1 MEAEK
6 DRIKEQLRLQFQTLQ
21 EQQVQRLHERLEKKK
36 QISFEKDEMSSNGQE
51 SLDLFGDEEDK
62 GDSLLVRSTSSSR
75 LLKKENDQLQERV
88 RELRDEN
95 GRLHKLLSEKE
106 FEIKYLK
113 KKREEDRMALVGTVG
128 LAGDAAAT
136 KIVELSKKNRELSA
150 EMEREKAKSKQLNNR
165 VRELE
170 RERQDTAVFS
180 NGVKADHKLGLRSSQ
195 QEATPLVKSLQ
206 EKLNTAQFKM
216 SEYRNQIQALRQ
228 ELKVAQ
234 KVLSSEVGEDVC
246 IQQILGNPGSWR
258 GRAQQILALQS
269 RVRDL
274 EQQLSSASNRKQ
286 PGEFSPEQCNLGKG
300 VRQRNQD
307 KNQSY
312 IRTLERD
319 RKEALEKL
327 SVEYELILSEH
338 AEVKKKL
345 ESSKARNHI
354 LTAELKTLKSQ
365 LSTLTEKGRHD
376 NELIDAMLQDRV
388 VVQVELDL
396 MYHHNHMLCPQSD
409 QTCYNSL
416 PNSLPV
422 PEPFGNPEKQ
432 QAHLQAVLSHL
443 GQKEGPRE
451 DTEQKRDLQE
461 AQRHNDLIAQLKLM
475 VKEREEKVQELE
487 QEIQQLTLTKQEAGD
502 TKVNISHADL
512 MVNEEGDRRSSSA
525 RSVSKLGHRLVES
538 ALTLSPGN
546 TTDLRE
552 QSEAACSA
560 CAALQVQCSEFKALC
575 QAATVERDRLLE
587 LTKVQQRREVEEI
600 QKCAEAE
607 QKLRD
612 ERRRCVVLEQQLQ
625 RLKLDPEKAQ
635 RVSRSMTGSLNVPE
649 KQEGLSPRRA
659 VESMHDAQ
667 ISELST
673 RVATQKEELEGL
685 RSSLKQVM
693 QAKEED
699 LQLYSTMISQVK
711 QVFLQALRQHKQ
723 SSNQEL

>member
-21 EQQVQRLHERLEKKK
+21 EQQVQLLHERLEKKK

-62 GDSLLVRSTSSSR
+62 GDSLLVQSTSSSR

-234 KVLSSEVGEDVC
+234 KVLSGEVGEDVC

-376 NELIDAMLQDRV
+376 NELIDAMLMAIV
-388 VVQVELDL
+388 L
-396 MYHHNHMLCPQSD
+396 
-409 QTCYNSL
+409 
-416 PNSLPV
+416 
-422 PEPFGNPEKQ
+422 
-432 QAHLQAVLSHL
+432 LQ
-443 GQKEGPRE
+443 
-451 DTEQKRDLQE
+451 
-461 AQRHNDLIAQLKLM
+461 
-475 VKEREEKVQELE
+475 
-487 QEIQQLTLTKQEAGD
+487 KQEAGD

-512 MVNEEGDRRSSSA
+512 MVNEEGIRRSSSA

-635 RVSRSMTGSLNVPE
+635 RVSRSMTGSLNVHE

-685 RSSLKQVM
+685 RSSLKRVM

>member
-21 EQQVQRLHERLEKKK
+21 EQQVQLLHERLEKKK

-62 GDSLLVRSTSSSR
+62 GDSLLVQSTSSSR

-234 KVLSSEVGEDVC
+234 KVLSGEVGEDVC

-376 NELIDAMLQDRV
+376 NELIDAML
-388 VVQVELDL
+388 
-396 MYHHNHMLCPQSD
+396 
-409 QTCYNSL
+409 
-416 PNSLPV
+416 
-422 PEPFGNPEKQ
+422 KQ

-512 MVNEEGDRRSSSA
+512 MVNEEGIR

-635 RVSRSMTGSLNVPE
+635 RVSRSMTGSLNVHE

-685 RSSLKQVM
+685 RSSLKRVM

>member
-1 MEAEK
+1 MEADK

-36 QISFEKDEMSSNGQE
+36 QISFEKEKDEMSSNGQE
-51 SLDLFGDEEDK
+51 SLDLSEDE
-62 GDSLLVRSTSSSR
+62 GDSVLERSNSSSR

-113 KKREEDRMALVGTVG
+113 KKREEDRLALVGTVG

-136 KIVELSKKNRELSA
+136 KIVELSKKNRELSV
-150 EMEREKAKSKQLNNR
+150 EMEREKTKSKQLNNR

-170 RERQDTAVFS
+170 RELQDTAVFS
-180 NGVKADHKLGLRSSQ
+180 NGVKADHKLDLRSSQ

-216 SEYRNQIQALRQ
+216 SEYRNQIQAVRQ
-228 ELKVAQ
+228 ELKVAY
-234 KVLSSEVGEDVC
+234 KVLSSEIGEDVC
-246 IQQILGNPGSWR
+246 VQQILSTPGSWR

-286 PGEFSPEQCNLGKG
+286 PGEFSPEQCMLGKG
-300 VRQRNQD
+300 VHQRNQD

-327 SVEYELILSEH
+327 SVEYELILGEH
-338 AEVKKKL
+338 GEVKKKL
-345 ESSKARNHI
+345 ESSKARNRI
-354 LTAELKTLKSQ
+354 LSAELKTLKTQ

-376 NELIDAMLQDRV
+376 NELIDAL
-388 VVQVELDL
+388 L
-396 MYHHNHMLCPQSD
+396 
-409 QTCYNSL
+409 
-416 PNSLPV
+416 
-422 PEPFGNPEKQ
+422 KQ
-432 QAHLQAVLSHL
+432 QAQLQGVLSRL
-443 GQKEGPRE
+443 GQKEGQRD
-451 DTEQKRDLQE
+451 DTEQKRDTQE
-461 AQRHNDLIAQLKLM
+461 AQRHNDLITQLKLM

-487 QEIQQLTLTKQEAGD
+487 REIQQLTLTKQEARD
-502 TKVNISHADL
+502 TEVKISHAHL
-512 MVNEEGDRRSSSA
+512 MVKEEGDRRSSSA
-525 RSVSKLGHRLVES
+525 RSVSKLGHKLVES
-538 ALTLSPGN
+538 ALALSPGN
-546 TTDLRE
+546 TTDLGER
-552 QSEAACSA
+552 SEAPCSA

-575 QAATVERDRLLE
+575 QAANVERDRLLE
-587 LTKVQQRREVEEI
+587 LAQVQQRREVETI
-600 QKCAEAE
+600 QKCADAE
-607 QKLRD
+607 QKLRE
-612 ERRRCVVLEQQLQ
+612 ERRRCVVLEQQLE

-635 RVSRSMTGSLNVPE
+635 RVNRSRTGSLNVPE
-649 KQEGLSPRRA
+649 KQDVLSPRRA
-659 VESMHDAQ
+659 TGSTHDAQ

-673 RVATQKEELEGL
+673 RLAAQQEELEVL
-685 RSSLKQVM
+685 RSSLKQVL

-723 SSNQEL
+723 SSKQET

>member
-1 MEAEK
+1 MEDDK
-6 DRIKEQLRLQFQTLQ
+6 DRIKEHLRLQFQTLQ
-21 EQQVQRLHERLEKKK
+21 EQQVQRLHKRLEKKK
-36 QISFEKDEMSSNGQE
+36 QISFEKEKDEMSSNGRE
-51 SLDLFGDEEDK
+51 SLDLSEDE
-62 GDSLLVRSTSSSR
+62 GDSVLERSNSSSR

-113 KKREEDRMALVGTVG
+113 KKREEDRLALVGTVG

-136 KIVELSKKNRELSA
+136 KIVELSKKNRELSV

-170 RERQDTAVFS
+170 RELQDTAVFS
-180 NGVKADHKLGLRSSQ
+180 NGVKADHKLDLRSSQ
-195 QEATPLVKSLQ
+195 QESTPLVKSLQ

-216 SEYRNQIQALRQ
+216 SEYRNQIQAVKQ
-228 ELKVAQ
+228 ELKVAY

-246 IQQILGNPGSWR
+246 VQLILSTPGSWR

-286 PGEFSPEQCNLGKG
+286 PGEFSPEQCMLGKG
-300 VRQRNQD
+300 VHQRNQD

-338 AEVKKKL
+338 GEVKKKL
-345 ESSKARNHI
+345 ESSKARNRI
-354 LTAELKTLKSQ
+354 LSAELKTLKTQ
-365 LSTLTEKGRHD
+365 LSTLTKKGRHD
-376 NELIDAMLQDRV
+376 NELIDAL
-388 VVQVELDL
+388 L
-396 MYHHNHMLCPQSD
+396 
-409 QTCYNSL
+409 
-416 PNSLPV
+416 
-422 PEPFGNPEKQ
+422 KQ
-432 QAHLQAVLSHL
+432 QAQLQGVLSRL
-443 GQKEGPRE
+443 GQKEGQRD
-451 DTEQKRDLQE
+451 DTEQKRDTQE
-461 AQRHNDLIAQLKLM
+461 AQRHNDLITQLKLM

-487 QEIQQLTLTKQEAGD
+487 REIQQLTLTKQEARD
-502 TKVNISHADL
+502 TEVKISHAHL
-512 MVNEEGDRRSSSA
+512 MVKEEGDRRSGSARSVSKLGHKLVESALTLSPGNTTDLGYYSFNSSGKAVHKKQQAQLQGVLSRLGQKEGQRDDTEQKRDTQEAQRHNDLITQLKLMVKEREEKVQELEREIQQLTLTKQEARDTEVKISHAHLMVKEEGDRRSSSA
-525 RSVSKLGHRLVES
+525 RSVSKLGHKLVES

-546 TTDLRE
+546 TTDLG
-552 QSEAACSA
+552 
-560 CAALQVQCSEFKALC
+560 LH
-575 QAATVERDRLLE
+575 
-587 LTKVQQRREVEEI
+587 
-600 QKCAEAE
+600 
-607 QKLRD
+607 
-612 ERRRCVVLEQQLQ
+612 
-625 RLKLDPEKAQ
+625 
-635 RVSRSMTGSLNVPE
+635 VPE

-659 VESMHDAQ
+659 AESTHDAQ

-673 RVATQKEELEGL
+673 RLAAQQEELEVL
-685 RSSLKQVM
+685 RSSLKQVL

-723 SSNQEL
+723 SSKQET

>member
-376 NELIDAMLQDRV
+376 NELIDAML
-388 VVQVELDL
+388 
-396 MYHHNHMLCPQSD
+396 
-409 QTCYNSL
+409 
-416 PNSLPV
+416 
-422 PEPFGNPEKQ
+422 KQ

>member
-21 EQQVQRLHERLEKKK
+21 EQQVQLLHERLEKKK

-62 GDSLLVRSTSSSR
+62 GDSLLVQSTSSSR
-75 LLKKENDQLQERV
+75 LLKKENDQLQEQV

-234 KVLSSEVGEDVC
+234 KVLSGEVGEDVC

-376 NELIDAMLQDRV
+376 NELIDAML
-388 VVQVELDL
+388 
-396 MYHHNHMLCPQSD
+396 
-409 QTCYNSL
+409 
-416 PNSLPV
+416 
-422 PEPFGNPEKQ
+422 KQ

-512 MVNEEGDRRSSSA
+512 MVNEEGIRRSSSA

-635 RVSRSMTGSLNVPE
+635 RVSRSMTGSLNVHE

-685 RSSLKQVM
+685 RSSLKRVM

>member
-21 EQQVQRLHERLEKKK
+21 EQQVQLLHERLEKKK

-62 GDSLLVRSTSSSR
+62 GDSLLVQSTSSSR

-234 KVLSSEVGEDVC
+234 KVLSGEVGEDVC

-376 NELIDAMLQDRV
+376 NELIDAML
-388 VVQVELDL
+388 
-396 MYHHNHMLCPQSD
+396 
-409 QTCYNSL
+409 
-416 PNSLPV
+416 
-422 PEPFGNPEKQ
+422 KQ

-512 MVNEEGDRRSSSA
+512 MVNEEGIRRSSSA

-635 RVSRSMTGSLNVPE
+635 RVSRSMTGSLNVHE

-685 RSSLKQVM
+685 RSSLKRVM